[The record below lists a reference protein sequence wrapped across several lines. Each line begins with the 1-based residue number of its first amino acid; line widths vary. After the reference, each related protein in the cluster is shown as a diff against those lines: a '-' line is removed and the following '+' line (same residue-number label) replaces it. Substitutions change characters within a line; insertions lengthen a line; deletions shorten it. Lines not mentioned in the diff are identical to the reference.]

1 MGNAIYRKDTDG
13 MTRVRNARHKDSTF
27 TRDRALRHLIIGAG
41 GFPAWVNYPPSPVA
55 VESYPYQFIFKNGS
69 GDTYLVTSNDEI
81 KAFQSGGF
89 ATVNTQNMT
98 MYQLSGGAWVLFAIT
113 NGIGA
118 DNPEGLESIYDV
130 YIFES
135 GVLWTAK
142 TLSPTTSARKRV
154 NL

>member
-1 MGNAIYRKDTDG
+1 M
-13 MTRVRNARHKDSTF
+13 
-27 TRDRALRHLIIGAG
+27 
-41 GFPAWVNYPPSPVA
+41 
-55 VESYPYQFIFKNGS
+55 
-69 GDTYLVTSNDEI
+69 VTSNDEI

-98 MYQLSGGAWVLFAIT
+98 MYKLSEGTWVLFAIT

-118 DNPEGLESIYDV
+118 DTPEGLESIYDV

-142 TLSPTTSARKRV
+142 TLSPTTSAWKRV